1 MDDGENAVT
10 VANVTAV
17 KVEGEAIREGKL
29 SKETKVVVVKNVEV
43 KVKVEKVMGK
53 DNNMGQ
59 GMIAK

>member
-1 MDDGENAVT
+1 
-10 VANVTAV
+10 
-17 KVEGEAIREGKL
+17 L